1 MSWLFTKLIY
11 STIKLLFV
19 KANLE
24 LTQMRFVSAAKSSWY
39 WAFLFLI
46 QFSILLISICSTFRD
61 ANNVVDDSSHY
72 LQQKLKNSR
81 LAKHQ
86 NKNPAKL
93 GQMFQSWFDNRYRQ
107 TSEYTNL
114 NDITYLVK
122 YKKINAN
129 VLDQIE
135 NVSLHKHI
143 NHLLMSACICFP
155 FAFVGWFLSLCCNG
169 RFLLQSLMLKFVSIF
184 TWF

>member
-1 MSWLFTKLIY
+1 
-11 STIKLLFV
+11 
-19 KANLE
+19 
-24 LTQMRFVSAAKSSWY
+24 
-39 WAFLFLI
+39 
-46 QFSILLISICSTFRD
+46 
-61 ANNVVDDSSHY
+61 

-93 GQMFQSWFDNRYRQ
+93 GQMFQSWFDNRDRQ
-107 TSEYTNL
+107 TSECTNL
-114 NDITYLVK
+114 NDITYFVK

-143 NHLLMSACICFP
+143 NLMSACICFT
-155 FAFVGWFLSLCCNG
+155 FAFVGGFLSLLQWNIFASKFDDKIRSNFFMILS
-169 RFLLQSLMLKFVSIF
+169 RFFHFLQSWREI
-184 TWF
+184 